1 MDHFIQYLIY
11 FVIIVSFLNSI
22 FGKKKKQ
29 ETKPVPQERA
39 PEPLSREI
47 DYSNSGTSFGGE
59 DNFAM
64 MKEIENLFKKDA
76 AVKTAPP
83 VKIEPMATADV
94 EVKSNLTEERAK
106 EFERQLSI
114 KGYNSDWFS
123 KDIKTKLHN
132 PESLK
137 DYVIISEILGKP
149 KAFQ

>member
-22 FGKKKKQ
+22 FGKKKKL
-29 ETKPVPQERA
+29 ETKPVPEEPA
-39 PEPLSREI
+39 PEPTGREA
-47 DYSNSGTSFGGE
+47 DYSSSGSSFGGE

-64 MKEIENLFKKDA
+64 MKEIENLFKKDTTIKR
-76 AVKTAPP
+76 VPSLN
-83 VKIEPMATADV
+83 IEPVVTADV
-94 EVKSNLTEERAK
+94 EVKRDLTEERAK

-123 KDIKTKLHN
+123 KDIKTKLRN